1 MTNLEK
7 KQKRVDFLKYLES
20 KGIETVSDQ
29 IKRNESEIRFIL
41 HLEEVRNKRDE
52 RLNLILNEKIPT
64 YDVNLKGKQ
73 FFHIDD
79 LEKGNDEIF
88 FYCNDGKIYQMYHDQ
103 EYSESVYI
111 ESIQGDIKDLI
122 DTDILNVDVVTRS
135 RKEKYG
141 TSTKTTYK
149 FETTK
154 GLVTIKWF
162 GSSTGRN
169 SEDVTI
175 RAFELKDIWRDKRL
189 ETMFKNK

>member
-1 MTNLEK
+1 MTSLEK
-7 KQKRVDFLKYLES
+7 KEKRVSFLKYLES

-29 IKRNESEIRFIL
+29 IKRNENEMRFIL

-52 RLNLILNEKIPT
+52 RLKLLLNEKIPT

-73 FFHIDD
+73 FFYIED
-79 LEKGNDEIF
+79 LEKGDDEIF

-103 EYSESVYI
+103 ESGESVYI
-111 ESIQGDIKDLI
+111 ESIEGDIKDLI
-122 DTDILNVDVVTRS
+122 DTDILNADVVTIYK
-135 RKEKYG
+135 KEKYG

-154 GLVTIKWF
+154 GLVIINWIGT
-162 GSSTGRN
+162 STGRN
-169 SEDVTI
+169 SEEVTI
-175 RAFELKDIWRDKRL
+175 RAFDSKDVWRDKRL